1 MRIPI
6 LIHRHLQ
13 SYPLTS
19 PCSPARQTCRFI
31 VWRYEPLIVVS
42 PDARDDHLPTA
53 TSD

>member
-19 PCSPARQTCRFI
+19 PYSPARPTYQLI
-31 VWRYEPLIVVS
+31 VWPYEPLIVVS
-42 PDARDDHLPTA
+42 TDARDDHLPTA
-53 TSD
+53 TLD